1 MSEITFRVSG
11 IVLSLGASLL
21 GIAIVVISLKP
32 VMNQPFLPGVS
43 FLMLL
48 SAIMLLLTLPAIYA
62 RQAHAA
68 GWLGLVGHI
77 LLQTGVLLLVLLA
90 APSLLFPSLKLAVGE
105 NPVVFFLGIA
115 FTLGLLLTGI
125 ATIQANIFPRG
136 AGILLLVAMAGF
148 FFNFF
153 VAEFL
158 PPAAGQIGSAIFGVL
173 LAVSL
178 VWIGI
183 SLWVGTL
190 GPVIGNIVSAP

>member
-1 MSEITFRVSG
+1 
-11 IVLSLGASLL
+11 
-21 GIAIVVISLKP
+21 
-32 VMNQPFLPGVS
+32 
-43 FLMLL
+43 
-48 SAIMLLLTLPAIYA
+48 
-62 RQAHAA
+62 
-68 GWLGLVGHI
+68 
-77 LLQTGVLLLVLLA
+77 
-90 APSLLFPSLKLAVGE
+90 
-105 NPVVFFLGIA
+105 VVFFLGIA